1 MEAAVILT
9 LSSLALSP
17 IPGAAGVQTVTYSSR
32 GCNFLLPMSQT
43 HATRAPQPDFQHVA
57 SKYRGQRIT
66 TARYSSSY
74 LFVNSASFCCT
85 HWFDGLHRKRYE
97 KDRDAEDWWSY
108 AAKRM
113 AKHVET
119 NGREGGSPH
128 N

>member
-32 GCNFLLPMSQT
+32 GCNFLLPMSRT
-43 HATRAPQPDFQHVA
+43 HATRAPKPDFQHVA

-66 TARYSSSY
+66 TARYSSTY
-74 LFVNSASFCCT
+74 LFVNSASFAALT
-85 HWFDGLHRKRYE
+85 GLMGCMGRGMRRTETQRIGGAHV
-97 KDRDAEDWWSY
+97 
-108 AAKRM
+108 AKRM
-113 AKHVET
+113 AKQVET